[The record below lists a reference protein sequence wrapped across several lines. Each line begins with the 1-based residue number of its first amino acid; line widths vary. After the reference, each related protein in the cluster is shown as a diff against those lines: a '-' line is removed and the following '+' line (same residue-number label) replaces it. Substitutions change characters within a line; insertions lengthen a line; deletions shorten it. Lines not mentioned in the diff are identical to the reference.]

1 MCTVL
6 MGITLCLGTLGYSEF
21 IEPVAQ
27 RRMYAE
33 WGGLS
38 HDPKDFDVLVG
49 TEDCNQLGQ
58 TGWLLRNDNFYSVL
72 VVDCKQK
79 THVFSDGYLADINQ
93 PGCLEG
99 YLILKPKG
107 GQNEVVSEMDNLL
120 SFRTQKPQ

>member
-1 MCTVL
+1 MNL
-6 MGITLCLGTLGYSEF
+6 LISRQGRF
-21 IEPVAQ
+21 Q
-27 RRMYAE
+27 KD
-33 WGGLS
+33 GG
-38 HDPKDFDVLVG
+38 G
-49 TEDCNQLGQ
+49 
-58 TGWLLRNDNFYSVL
+58 
-72 VVDCKQK
+72 KQK